1 MLWFVDCDSW
11 DEDGVDVPL
20 ATTHIWAVD
29 GVVAHDHRGQ
39 RLHSRLFLAALHHL
53 MEDAGVTRVLSSVD
67 VVNASSL
74 RSASERGA
82 RTLDRIFMLR
92 VGPWAL
98 VRSRRERRFGRA
110 PITLPVHDHFGA
122 PRTVHST

>member
-1 MLWFVDCDSW
+1 MASSL
-11 DEDGVDVPL
+11 
-20 ATTHIWAVD
+20 TTSEA
-29 GVVAHDHRGQ
+29 RG
-39 RLHSRLFLAALHHL
+39 LHSRLFLAALHHL

-74 RSASERGA
+74 RSAERRGA
-82 RTLDRIFMLR
+82 RMLDQIFMLR

-110 PITLPVHDHFGA
+110 PITLPYDDHFGA

>member
-1 MLWFVDCDSW
+1 MLWFVDRDSW
-11 DEDGVDVPL
+11 NEDGVGIPL
-20 ATTHIWAVD
+20 AVTDIWAVD
-29 GVVAHDHRGQ
+29 GVVVPDQRGQ
-39 RLHSRLFLAALHHL
+39 RLHSRLFLAALREL
-53 MEDAGVTRVLSSVD
+53 VEDAGVRRVLSSVD

-74 RSASERGA
+74 RSAERRGA
-82 RTLDRIFMLR
+82 RMLDRIFMLR

-110 PITLPVHDHFGA
+110 PITLLGDHVAA